1 MQRCWQPAAVP
12 VCPKADPSNPLGLSL
27 VACANS
33 QHSPLSC
40 RRKQKPSSPLRPWR
54 LGLKSAW
61 TTLATTTS
69 PLTKRDALLSAL
81 HCPSSSVSWLKGMCW
96 PGLCLEAGVLPF
108 NAQISCRIDEQTA
121 CFLCCCCRGRGE
133 GGKWHYF
140 EVQSSTLPQSC
151 SEEKEELLVFCFPF
165 ALSSAL
171 QFHLPLVGSL
181 LLSAWR

>member
-1 MQRCWQPAAVP
+1 MP

-40 RRKQKPSSPLRPWR
+40 RRKQKPSSPLRTWR